1 MRHRRV
7 ARLLLVLQG
16 VAVAVPVPSLAD
28 WNFSGSNTVRVDSY
42 RIRGDERHSPYGQ
55 EGTFITNDIDLSLS
69 GDLAP
74 GQTLKFD
81 FAGTVTDS
89 PYRSDHTGLVPE
101 AMRLSYDNATAG
113 LPFRVDL
120 GDQNVQFS
128 ELTLN
133 RTLKAARLTVRPN
146 SGSDGRSYWAST
158 VIGSDGQQWR
168 DFDPEENLYYGLS
181 VGMQDQRLGTYSFN
195 LVHHSE
201 SGLEGLPSLSQWAAS
216 LTGQRQFDIAGQ
228 DLNVRGELAYLHGD
242 SAATRHLSAGER
254 PDSGYG
260 VYVQIDGRSQS
271 RPVDYRLRYDRYS
284 DGLGPGGSSALA
296 GSEALLLEGGW
307 RSERDVELRGRLQRS
322 RTELGSANPITTDS
336 AAVSL
341 SGPLIPG
348 DRQKVRGRLDLS
360 RQQRESA
367 DDSVSVLAQTAQGSL
382 TITHGARHQTRL
394 NGAIGTVDDRGQS
407 GVERTTRQLAVA
419 HTARI
424 DLAGIDLT
432 ITPGVSA
439 TEIETEDAEMTVGPT
454 LAIEATRDRERLIL
468 ELGQSRIDAAD
479 PEADVELSRL
489 GLRYEIQRG
498 RHAFGVDIDR
508 SLREPEAGEETDSW
522 HAGMY
527 WRYDF
532 GKDANGVS

>member
-1 MRHRRV
+1 MRRSRV
-7 ARLLLVLQG
+7 TRLLLILQG
-16 VAVAVPVPSLAD
+16 FVVAAPVPSLAD
-28 WNFSGSNTVRVDSY
+28 WSFSGSNTLRVDSY
-42 RIRGDERHSPYGQ
+42 RVRGDERHSPYGQ

-101 AMRLSYDNATAG
+101 AMRLSYDNTMAG

-128 ELTLN
+128 ELILN

-158 VIGSDGQQWR
+158 VIGSNGQQWR

-181 VGMQDQRLGTYSFN
+181 VGMQDQKLGTYSLN

-201 SGLEGLPSLSQWAAS
+201 SGLEGLPRLSQWAAS
-216 LTGQRQFDIAGQ
+216 LTGQRQFDIAEQ
-228 DLNVRGELAYLHGD
+228 DLNVRGELAYLHGE
-242 SAATRHLSAGER
+242 SAATRHLSADER

-260 VYVQIDGRSQS
+260 FYVQIDGRSQT
-271 RPVDYRLRYDRYS
+271 RPLDYRLRYDRYS
-284 DGLGPGGSSALA
+284 DGFGPGGSSARA

-307 RSERDVELRGRLQRS
+307 RFEHGAELRGRLQRS
-322 RTELGSANPITTDS
+322 RTELASANPITTDS
-336 AAVSL
+336 AAISL
-341 SGPLIPG
+341 SGPLMPS
-348 DRQKVRGRLDLS
+348 DPQKVRGRLDLS
-360 RQQRESA
+360 TQHRESA
-367 DDSVSVLAQTAQGSL
+367 DDSVDALSKTAQGS
-382 TITHGARHQTRL
+382 ITVTHNARHQTRL
-394 NGAIGTVDDRGQS
+394 NGAIATVDDRTQP

-419 HTARI
+419 HTAKI
-424 DLAGIDLT
+424 DLAGIDLS

-439 TEIETEDAEMTVGPT
+439 TEVETEDAEMTAGPT
-454 LAIEATRDRERLIL
+454 LAIEATRDRERLVL
-468 ELGQSRIDAAD
+468 EIGQSRIDAAD

-489 GLRYEIQRG
+489 AFRYEIQRG
-498 RHAFGVDIDR
+498 RHAFGIDVDR
-508 SLREPEAGEETDSW
+508 SLREPEAGEDTDAW

-532 GKDANGVS
+532 GKDVKGAS